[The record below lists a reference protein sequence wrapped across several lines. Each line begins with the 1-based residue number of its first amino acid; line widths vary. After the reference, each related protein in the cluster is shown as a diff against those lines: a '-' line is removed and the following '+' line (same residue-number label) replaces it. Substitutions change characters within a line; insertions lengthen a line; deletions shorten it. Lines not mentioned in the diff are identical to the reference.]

1 MPASEPTGGF
11 WAAIRR
17 FIKANLFA
25 GILVLTPIVATFLM
39 LRVAVRWVDKL
50 LLLLPA
56 QYRPEEYLPVAVPGL
71 GFILLIAVLLIT
83 GLLARNF
90 LGRRLVALGDAIMA
104 RIPLVSSLYS
114 GIKQLVETIFT
125 SSRDFQR
132 VVLIEYPRKGLY
144 TMAFVTGVAVG
155 EIQQKT
161 ATKVLNVF
169 VPTTP
174 NPTSGFYLMVPE
186 ADVTPLEMNV
196 EDAFK
201 LLISG
206 GILSSEND
214 KSKKRKK
221 VQPTRQEKT
230 QEEQA

>member
-1 MPASEPTGGF
+1 MSAPESTGGF
-11 WAAIRR
+11 WGSVRR
-17 FIKANLFA
+17 FFKANLFA
-25 GILVLTPIVATFLM
+25 GILVLTPLVATFLT

-50 LLLLPA
+50 LLLLPP

-90 LGRRLVALGDAIMA
+90 LGRKLVDLGDAIMA

-186 ADVTPLEMNV
+186 ADVIPLEMNV

-206 GILSSEND
+206 GILSAEND

-221 VQPTRQEKT
+221 AQPTRQEKT
-230 QEEQA
+230 QEETA